1 MLVETWVKCSGCVG
15 KIYTYLYTYVVEM
28 CLIFHSNAFFHNC
41 LEIPCHV
48 KRCDVE
54 IAQSLTG
61 SCWIVSTIGKI
72 IWFCLTSS
80 LSMYMRLRNLL
91 GCQECF
97 ATVVNI
103 NLRSFTLSKSPWHLG
118 LTSSKTRLFSPIWGF
133 SSFFFLKV
141 YHINWIKISPFEA

>member
-1 MLVETWVKCSGCVG
+1 MVETWVKCSGCVG

-118 LTSSKTRLFSPIWGF
+118 LTLSKIIRWVGPLLEWARILIILYYMLLQKSYLIFT
-133 SSFFFLKV
+133 
-141 YHINWIKISPFEA
+141 